1 MFVMKEE
8 TEPSFERQTKDP
20 KEIREFMKVLKNMAE
35 RILLPNN
42 TIKNVDI
49 NQDGKIDGYQFDIAN
64 PFYTA
69 ESIAS
74 VNKVMVTV
82 DGAKVDPEKVNLTVR
97 GQRIRIKDASTM
109 HEVWWGFGE
118 VISVFIEKTG
128 GLEKGNHE
136 LEATLLMRTTI
147 SYGFPSGL
155 VFPSTKNM
163 IVN

>member
-1 MFVMKEE
+1 MKEE
-8 TEPSFERQTKDP
+8 TEPIIEKQTKDP
-20 KEIREFMKVLKNMAE
+20 EEIREFMKVLESMAK

-42 TIKNVDI
+42 IIKNVDI

-69 ESIAS
+69 ESLAS
-74 VNKVMVTV
+74 VNEIKATV
-82 DGAKVDPEKVNLTVR
+82 DGAKIIPEKINLIAR
-97 GQRIRIKDASTM
+97 GQRIRMKDAATM

-118 VISVFIEKTG
+118 VISVYIEKTG

-136 LEATLLMRTTI
+136 LEAILRMRTTI
-147 SYGFPSGL
+147 TYGFPSGL
-155 VFPSTKNM
+155 LFPSKKTM